1 MSQTSSYVSIPQLS
15 CFGDLTRKLTVTE
28 KQSFIIKI
36 LTLTTLLTLSFL
48 CAENLI
54 EIENISNIIQF
65 YQNLEN
71 CKITKCIVSLCI
83 RVFQRVPAS
92 QKKQNELFEKGKM
105 K

>member
-54 EIENISNIIQF
+54 EIENIN
-65 YQNLEN
+65 NLYRMPN
-71 CKITKCIVSLCI
+71 LYFTFLYITQLT
-83 RVFQRVPAS
+83 
-92 QKKQNELFEKGKM
+92 
-105 K
+105 